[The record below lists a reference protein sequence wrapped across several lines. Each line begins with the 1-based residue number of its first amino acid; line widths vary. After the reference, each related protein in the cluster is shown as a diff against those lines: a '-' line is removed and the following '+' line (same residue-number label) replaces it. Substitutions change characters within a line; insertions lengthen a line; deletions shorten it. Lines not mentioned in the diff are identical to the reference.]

1 MRKLSQKQAKAIRF
15 VLGPI
20 LIVTGLFLWN
30 YMIGDD
36 MNRMLA
42 EAFQAGQPPQID
54 FTFMLKG
61 VAPLAVALIGLKLV
75 TWKTLTATD
84 E

>member
-1 MRKLSQKQAKAIRF
+1 MQKLSQKQAKAIRF

-30 YMIGDD
+30 FIIGDD

-42 EAFQAGQPPQID
+42 EAFQAEQPPQIE

-75 TWKTLTATD
+75 TWKALTSTD